1 MKGMEVRDKLK
12 KEFLNKNFSKKISNI
27 DNYMEYKDYYT
38 KCDMDEFKE
47 YFTLEEFKNVI
58 QISMFFDKYDL
69 FFKYFNKIKKDE
81 DIIVY
86 ALRNINLTKELE
98 EKLIPCIDEEV
109 IDTFIYIH
117 NYIPINLLKN
127 ATFKQMLKPYIH
139 LLDFD
144 KLDLEYLDK
153 LISVLPKTLVK
164 SFKKKN
170 RLFLLFSEDISNHL
184 TYIVNNPGNRILL
197 IPSVE
202 LKIKEFFN
210 TCLLN
215 DELIV
220 KFMDSIIVSYIKEYK
235 LSDRYAIEKFFDTY
249 SDYISP
255 ELVSLVILKYNY
267 VPLNKISWF
276 NEDIKKSILNLNYLK
291 LNSSYILEIYSF
303 YKNDKDFMEVFE
315 RACPFYNILTSDI
328 GSLKYEV
335 KSYSFEVLNKVFFND
350 SIFNKVS
357 ILFNRTKNNDL
368 FKEKTKHCF
377 YNTKFINDIYD
388 LFPLSIQ
395 IPSMINY
402 FKFVCNYR
410 GIILD
415 LSYAEPE
422 ELELLKSLISLI
434 ESDNSINDY
443 YTYYGLLYYT
453 VRKYYDL
460 YIYLMSIGNLNTSVI
475 KKLINIESQRL
486 GFSFEPK
493 TISDLVSY
501 DEKLNKYCEDNIKL
515 NNTIYDVKNF
525 ILIRYFRI
533 KYFDLKSIINK
544 YSYDIE
550 FQDSK
555 VKKIYKDLQFIY
567 NSVNKKELIDYVNNL
582 DYKYDCYKNVDDE
595 LKEIILGNYCKEVE
609 PLYKLEPRKTHDFS
623 DKDFKLFIHVSLKS
637 ENKDFNFN
645 EKFRGFCYGLIGNEN
660 LSYFRSL
667 KKDITSIW
675 GYLYAYHKDILMVG
689 PTDLYSNETL
699 NTEFFYDEK
708 NCKYYPVNSL
718 LNNCYLVHN
727 EIVLS
732 SRYKN
737 KLLRPQAIISIDE
750 KKSSD
755 IFYSW
760 HYNVP
765 LIFIDSERVLEREKK
780 KINISIDLFK
790 KNHDEVLGRN
800 IILKIITLMKHYNN
814 DNIKGRYDIHEGYNL
829 IIDILKEVKK
839 HKNKFD
845 DKELDFLLKRNL
857 FEDNSMLMMHL
868 ENKEIIKLLKLLDSI
883 RYGDSL

>member
-1 MKGMEVRDKLK
+1 MEIRDRLK
-12 KEFLNKNFSKKISNI
+12 REFTNKNFSKKISNI
-27 DNYMEYKDYYT
+27 DNYMEYKEYYT
-38 KCDMDEFKE
+38 KCDMDEFKD

-58 QISMFFDKYDL
+58 HISMFFDKYDL

-81 DIIVY
+81 EIIVY

-98 EKLIPCIDEEV
+98 EKLMPCIDEEV
-109 IDTFIYIH
+109 IDTLIYIH

-127 ATFKQMLKPYIH
+127 STFKQLLKPYIH

-144 KLDLEYLDK
+144 KLELDYLDE

-164 SFKKKN
+164 SLSSKN

-184 TYIVNNPGNRILL
+184 SYIVNNKENRLL
-197 IPSVE
+197 LLPSIE

-210 TCLLN
+210 TCLLT
-215 DELIV
+215 DDLIV
-220 KFMDSIIVSYIKEYK
+220 KFMDSIIINYIKEYK
-235 LSDRYAIEKFFDTY
+235 ISDIAAINKFFDTY
-249 SDYISP
+249 ARYIP
-255 ELVSLVILKYNY
+255 NELVSLISLKYNY
-267 VPLNKISWF
+267 VPLNKINWF
-276 NEDIKKSILNLNYLK
+276 NDEIKKSVLNLDYLK

-303 YKNDKDFMEVFE
+303 YKNDKEFMEVFE
-315 RACPFYNILTSDI
+315 IACPFYNILTSDI
-328 GSLKYEV
+328 GSLEYEV

-350 SIFNKVS
+350 NIFNKVKH
-357 ILFNRTKNNDL
+357 LFNRTKNNDL

-377 YNTKFINDIYD
+377 YNTKYINDIYD
-388 LFPLSIQ
+388 LYPLSLQ

-402 FKFVCNYR
+402 FKFICNYR
-410 GIILD
+410 GIVLD
-415 LSYAEPE
+415 LSYASIE
-422 ELELLKSLISLI
+422 EIDLLKSLISLI
-434 ESDNSINDY
+434 ESDNSITDY
-443 YTYYGLLYYT
+443 YTYYGLLYFT
-453 VRKYYDL
+453 IRKYFDL
-460 YIYLMSIGNLNTSVI
+460 YVYLMSIGNLNTSVI
-475 KKLINIESQRL
+475 KKIISIESQRL

-493 TISDLVSY
+493 SIGDLVSY
-501 DEKLNKYCEDNIKL
+501 DEKLNNFCDENISI
-515 NNTIYDVKNF
+515 NNAIYDIKNF

-533 KYFDLKSIINK
+533 KYFDLKTIINK

-550 FQDSK
+550 FQDSR
-555 VKKIYKDLQFIY
+555 VKKIYNDLLFIY
-567 NSVNKKELIDYVNNL
+567 NSVNKKELIDYIGSL
-582 DYKYDCYKNVDDE
+582 DYNYDCYRNVDDE
-595 LKEIILGNYCKEVE
+595 LKEIILGKYCKEVE

-623 DKDFKLFIHVSLKS
+623 DRDFKLFIHVSLKS

-727 EIVLS
+727 EVVLS
-732 SRYKN
+732 SRRKN
-737 KLLRPQAIISIDE
+737 KLLKPQAIISIDE

-765 LIFIDSERVLEREKK
+765 LIFIDSVRTLEREKK
-780 KINISIDLFK
+780 KISISIELFK
-790 KNHDEVLGRN
+790 QNHDELLGRN
-800 IILKIITLMKHYNN
+800 IILRIITLMKHYNN
-814 DNIKGRYDIHEGYNL
+814 DNIKGKYDIHEGYNL
-829 IIDILKEVKK
+829 IIDILENVKK
-839 HKNKFD
+839 YKKKND
-845 DKELDFLLKRNL
+845 DKDFDLLVRKSL
-857 FEDNSMLMMHL
+857 FEDNSMLMMNL
-868 ENKEIIKLLKLLDSI
+868 DNKEIIKLLKLLDTI
-883 RYGDSL
+883 RYGEEA